1 MNNWILKSKFREKNQ
16 KNIFPFLFDP
26 YKILRMSFFESLKAV
41 AAQAVELV
49 QNNPQVVSGIQKIIE
64 ENGGVSGI
72 IEKFK
77 EKGFAEAA
85 SSWVGTGDNISI
97 GADDVLK
104 VLGKDSVKDLAS
116 KVGLDTDA
124 TAGLV
129 GSLLPLVI
137 DKLSPEGK
145 EPGGDLT
152 SQLSSLASLFTK

>member
-1 MNNWILKSKFREKNQ
+1 
-16 KNIFPFLFDP
+16 
-26 YKILRMSFFESLKAV
+26 MSFFESLKAV

-72 IEKFK
+72 VQKFK
-77 EKGFAEAA
+77 EKGFADAA
-85 SSWVGTGDNISI
+85 ASWVGTGENVSI

-104 VLGKDSVKDLAS
+104 VLGNDSVKELAK

-129 GSLLPLVI
+129 GNLLPIVI
-137 DKLSPEGK
+137 DKLSPDGN
-145 EPGGDLT
+145 EPSGDIT
-152 SQLSSLASLFTK
+152 SQLSNLASLFTK

>member
-1 MNNWILKSKFREKNQ
+1 
-16 KNIFPFLFDP
+16 
-26 YKILRMSFFESLKAV
+26 MSFFESLKAV

-72 IEKFK
+72 VKKFQ

-85 SSWVGTGDNISI
+85 SSWVGTGENVSL

-104 VLGKDSVKDLAS
+104 VLGNESVKDLAN
-116 KVGLDTDA
+116 KVGLDTEK

-129 GSLLPLVI
+129 GSLLPIVI
-137 DKLSPEGK
+137 DKLSPDGK
-145 EPGGDLT
+145 EPSGDIA